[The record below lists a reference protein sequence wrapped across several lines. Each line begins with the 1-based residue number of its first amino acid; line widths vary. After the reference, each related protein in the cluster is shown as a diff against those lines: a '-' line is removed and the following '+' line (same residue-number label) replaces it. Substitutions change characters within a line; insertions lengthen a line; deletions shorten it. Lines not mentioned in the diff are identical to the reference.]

1 MKEELIQSILKGE
14 PFEQVVDK
22 AAKYLNNPLVI
33 INNSYNIIAHSSCIK
48 IDDLIWNNAVSRGYI
63 TLEFATTLNHWH
75 TLKDKNRKY
84 ECMTVDQINERR
96 RRFYK
101 LEINH
106 QLLGYLNITEV
117 KHDFDDLDEECY
129 YFVSQVLAKEL
140 LIQQKLMPPSD
151 RLQNEDILLELRR
164 DNYINRIHLYERVQF
179 SHLKMTSTYRVLC
192 SDLNDFLSY
201 NADEDDFKHELL
213 SHFPGSTI
221 IVVDKILIIL
231 VEERA
236 GLFNKEL
243 NDYLKFKQLIL
254 GISDVFY
261 ELFEFKRYE
270 NQAISAYENRKYLL
284 DDFDR
289 YVFYEQVK
297 IYDLLRQI
305 PREELLY
312 FCHRTV
318 LNIYEY
324 DKKFETD
331 YLNTLNVYLR
341 MKQSIKATS
350 NYLYLH
356 RNTINYRI
364 LKIKE
369 LFHLDLDDYAV
380 VNQLLFSCQIIQV
393 WCK

>member
-1 MKEELIQSILKGE
+1 M
-14 PFEQVVDK
+14 
-22 AAKYLNNPLVI
+22 
-33 INNSYNIIAHSSCIK
+33 
-48 IDDLIWNNAVSRGYI
+48 
-63 TLEFATTLNHWH
+63 
-75 TLKDKNRKY
+75 
-84 ECMTVDQINERR
+84 
-96 RRFYK
+96 
-101 LEINH
+101 
-106 QLLGYLNITEV
+106 
-117 KHDFDDLDEECY
+117 
-129 YFVSQVLAKEL
+129 
-140 LIQQKLMPPSD
+140 
-151 RLQNEDILLELRR
+151 
-164 DNYINRIHLYERVQF
+164 
-179 SHLKMTSTYRVLC
+179 
-192 SDLNDFLSY
+192 
-201 NADEDDFKHELL
+201 
-213 SHFPGSTI
+213 
-221 IVVDKILIIL
+221 DKILIIL

-297 IYDLLRQI
+297 IYDLLSQI